1 MANPRRVPD
10 AVRQA
15 ILADARA
22 TIGTPDGAVRR
33 IAARHGV
40 SDASVRRFIAAEPD
54 IPQLGT
60 PEIRDRMKNAIA
72 TRVLTMADRR
82 ARLSERWVEVAER
95 ALDDMESPATVFNF
109 GGKDNT
115 FEARVL
121 PRPPTADRRNLA
133 IIAATAVDK
142 HKVLD
147 NYDSDA
153 RDRDALTVW
162 LEHMMPKGT
171 DDGGA

>member
-1 MANPRRVPD
+1 MGNTRRISD

-15 ILADARA
+15 IVADARA
-22 TIGTPDGAVRR
+22 TIGTPEGALRR

-40 SDASVRRFIAAEPD
+40 SDATVRRCIAEAGD
-54 IPQLGT
+54 IPPAGS
-60 PEIRDRMKNAIA
+60 PA
-72 TRVLTMADRR
+72 TRAKMENATKTRQLTMADRR
-82 ARLSERWVEVAER
+82 ARLAERFVEVAER
-95 ALDDMESPATVFNF
+95 ALDDMDSPATVFNF

-121 PRPPTADRRNLA
+121 PRPPTADQRNLA

-147 NYDSDA
+147 NYDSDV
-153 RDRDALTVW
+153 RDRDALTAW
-162 LEHMMPKGT
+162 LDHMTGRN
-171 DDGGA
+171 AE

>member
-1 MANPRRVPD
+1 MGHPRRVPD

-15 ILADARA
+15 IVADARA
-22 TIGTPDGAVRR
+22 TVGTPDGSVRR

-40 SDASVRRFIAAEPD
+40 SDATVRRACRNIEDIAF
-54 IPQLGT
+54 GT
-60 PEIRDRMKNAIA
+60 PQARDRLKNAIE
-72 TRVLTMADRR
+72 TRQLTMADRR
-82 ARLSERWVEVAER
+82 ARLAERFVEVAER
-95 ALDDMESPATVFNF
+95 ALDDMVSPATVFNF

-121 PRPPTADRRNLA
+121 PRPPTADQRNLA

-147 NYDSDA
+147 NYDSDV
-153 RDRDALTVW
+153 RDRDALTAW
-162 LEHMMPKGT
+162 LDHMTGRN
-171 DDGGA
+171 DGQ